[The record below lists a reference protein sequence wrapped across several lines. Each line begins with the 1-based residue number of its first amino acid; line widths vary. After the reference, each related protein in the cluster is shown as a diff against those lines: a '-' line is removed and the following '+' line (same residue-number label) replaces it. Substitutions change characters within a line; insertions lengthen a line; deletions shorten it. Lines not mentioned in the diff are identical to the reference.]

1 MYSLL
6 LIEDNTDLALG
17 LSMILEFEGHE
28 VTRAEDGA
36 KGLRL
41 ARETDPD
48 LIILDLMLPEKN
60 GYEVLQELR
69 ADGDRTPVLIL
80 TAKTLEVDVVMGFEM
95 GADDYLT
102 KPFSTLE
109 LLARV
114 RAILRRLR
122 QPKGSAATQP
132 SVCSFGDVEIHPS
145 SRTVLRGGKEV
156 SLAPREFDLLMA
168 LFLRKG
174 AVVSRTEL
182 LKEVW
187 RYGYADIKTR
197 TVDVHIHELRR
208 KLEENPSKPVH
219 ILTIKKAGYRLR
231 RIE

>member
-1 MYSLL
+1 MHKLL

-17 LSMILEFEGHE
+17 LAMILEFEGHE
-28 VTRAEDGA
+28 VARAEDGA
-36 KGLRL
+36 EGLRL

-48 LIILDLMLPEKN
+48 LIILDLMLPKKD
-60 GYEVLQELR
+60 GYEVLRELR

-80 TAKTLEVDVVMGFEM
+80 TAKTQEIDVVMGFET

-114 RAILRRLR
+114 RAILRRLS

-132 SVCSFGDVEIHPS
+132 SVCSFGDIEIHPS
-145 SRTVLRGGKEV
+145 SRTVVKAGKEV

-168 LFLRKG
+168 LYLRKG

-197 TVDVHIHELRR
+197 TVDVHILELRK
-208 KLEENPSKPVH
+208 KLEDDPSTPVH
-219 ILTIKKAGYRLR
+219 ILTTKKAGYRLKV
-231 RIE
+231 